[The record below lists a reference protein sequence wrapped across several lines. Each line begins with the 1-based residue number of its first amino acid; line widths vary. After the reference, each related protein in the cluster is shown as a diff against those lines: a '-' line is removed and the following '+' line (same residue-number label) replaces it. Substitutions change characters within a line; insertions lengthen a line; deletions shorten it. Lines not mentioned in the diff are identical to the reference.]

1 VAPYQNKNKKNKK
14 TKMAVKNKKIGS
26 AGRFGA
32 GYGKVKQK
40 LVAVEKKQRVKQECP
55 FCKGRAKRQVKSIW
69 NCEKCGKEFA
79 SGAYHLKNQKTKK

>member
-1 VAPYQNKNKKNKK
+1 MKIFSASKLNRRN
-14 TKMAVKNKKIGS
+14 KMAVKRKKIGS

-40 LVAVEKKQRVKQECP
+40 LVAVESRQRVKQECP
-55 FCKGRAKRQVKSIW
+55 FCKGRAKRKIKSIW
-69 NCEKCGKEFA
+69 SCEKCQKEFA